1 MVRFGMV
8 RVENLTISY
17 AEVVVRLLATV
28 VLCGLIGLERE
39 TRDQAAGFRTHILLG
54 LGAALFTLVSAYG
67 YPEFTRA
74 ALESGG
80 RGVQFDPTRI
90 AAQVVTGVGFLGA
103 GAIIRRG
110 LDVRGLTT
118 AASLWAAAAIGL
130 ASGAGFYFGAAATT
144 AVVLIALYLLRGV
157 RVYVVSRF
165 RTAFGV
171 LGIHFMDAGAEIS
184 RVVEIVESRGVRIRS
199 TDAEIE
205 DGRASYELQLRIPP
219 GRSVQEML
227 GEISALPSVRRVE
240 ITGLQEVE

>member
-1 MVRFGMV
+1 MVRFGVV
-8 RVENLTISY
+8 RLESLTISNT
-17 AEVVVRLLATV
+17 EVVARLLATV
-28 VLCGLIGLERE
+28 ILCGLIGLERE

-67 YPEFTRA
+67 FTEFTRA

-80 RGVQFDPTRI
+80 RGIQFDPTRI
-90 AAQVVTGVGFLGA
+90 AAQIVTGVGFLGA
-103 GAIIRRG
+103 GAILRRG

-130 ASGAGFYFGAAATT
+130 ASGAGYYFGAVATT
-144 AVVLIALYLLRGV
+144 AVVLIALYVLRGV

-171 LGIHFMDAGAEIS
+171 LNIQFADAGAEIS
-184 RVVEIVESRGVRIRS
+184 RVVEIIESRDVRIRN

-205 DGRASYELQLRIPP
+205 DGQASYELQLRIPP
-219 GRSVQEML
+219 GRPVQEML
-227 GEISALPSVRRVE
+227 GEISALPGVRRVG

>member
-1 MVRFGMV
+1 
-8 RVENLTISY
+8 
-17 AEVVVRLLATV
+17 V

-39 TRDQAAGFRTHILLG
+39 TRDQVAGFRTHKLLG

-67 YPEFTRA
+67 FAEFTRA

-130 ASGAGFYFGAAATT
+130 ASGAGYYFGAATT

-171 LGIHFMDAGAEIS
+171 LDVHFADAGSEIS
-184 RVVEIVESRGVRIRS
+184 SVVAIIESRDVRIRN
-199 TDAEIE
+199 TDADIE
-205 DGRASYELQLRIPP
+205 DGRASYSLQLRIPP

-227 GEISALPSVRRVE
+227 GEISGLPTVKRVK

>member
-1 MVRFGMV
+1 MVRFGVV
-8 RVENLTISY
+8 RLESLTISNT
-17 AEVVVRLLATV
+17 EVVARLLATV
-28 VLCGLIGLERE
+28 ILCGLIGLERE

-67 YPEFTRA
+67 FTEFTRA

-80 RGVQFDPTRI
+80 RGIQFDPTRI
-90 AAQVVTGVGFLGA
+90 AAQIVTGVGFLGA
-103 GAIIRRG
+103 GAILRRG

-130 ASGAGFYFGAAATT
+130 ASGAGYYFGAVATT
-144 AVVLIALYLLRGV
+144 AVVLIALYVLRGV

-171 LGIHFMDAGAEIS
+171 LNIQFADAGAEIS
-184 RVVEIVESRGVRIRS
+184 RVVEIIESRDVRIRN

-205 DGRASYELQLRIPP
+205 DGQASYELQLRIPP
-219 GRSVQEML
+219 GRAVQEML
-227 GEISALPSVRRVE
+227 GEISALPGVRRVG

>member
-1 MVRFGMV
+1 MVLSGVV

-17 AEVVVRLLATV
+17 AEVVVRLIATV

-39 TRDQAAGFRTHILLG
+39 TRDQSAGFRTHILLG

-110 LDVRGLTT
+110 VDVRGLTT
-118 AASLWAAAAIGL
+118 AASLWTAAAIGL
-130 ASGAGFYFGAAATT
+130 ASGAGYYFGAAATT
-144 AVVLIALYLLRGV
+144 AVVLVALYVLRGV

-171 LGIHFMDAGAEIS
+171 LSVQFADTGAEIS
-184 RVVEIVESRGVRIRS
+184 GVTGILERHGVRIRS
-199 TDAEIE
+199 TDVEIE
-205 DGRASYELQLRIPP
+205 DGRAGYELQLRIPP
-219 GRSVQEML
+219 GRSVNEML
-227 GEISALPSVRRVE
+227 GEISTLPNVERVG
-240 ITGLQEVE
+240 ITGLHKVE

>member
-1 MVRFGMV
+1 M
-8 RVENLTISY
+8 ESLTISNV
-17 AEVVVRLLATV
+17 EVVARLLATV

-67 YPEFTRA
+67 FAEFTRA

-130 ASGAGFYFGAAATT
+130 ASGAGYYFGAATT
-144 AVVLIALYLLRGV
+144 AVVLIALYLLHGV

-171 LGIHFMDAGAEIS
+171 LDVHFADAGSEIS
-184 RVVEIVESRGVRIRS
+184 SVVAIIESRDVRIRN
-199 TDAEIE
+199 TDADIE
-205 DGRASYELQLRIPP
+205 DGRASYSLQLRIPP

-227 GEISALPSVRRVE
+227 GEISGLPTVKRVK

>member
-1 MVRFGMV
+1 MGF
-8 RVENLTISY
+8 VESLTISNV
-17 AEVVVRLLATV
+17 EVVVRLLATV

-67 YPEFTRA
+67 FPEFTRA

-90 AAQVVTGVGFLGA
+90 AAQIVTGVGFLGA

-171 LGIHFMDAGAEIS
+171 LGVRFTDAGAELS
-184 RVVEIVESRGVRIRS
+184 RVVEIVESRGVKIRN
-199 TDAEIE
+199 TEAEIE
-205 DGRASYELQLRIPP
+205 DGRASYSLQLRIPP

-240 ITGLQEVE
+240 MTGLQEVE